1 MLLQQLMVHGS
12 RSMVALLRLPFR
24 CCAACNVHAAFPS
37 ALLLL
42 LVRSVSSV
50 DPVCP
55 VVVISTT
62 GVSATAT
69 SEWL

>member
-1 MLLQQLMVHGS
+1 MEAEAWLDI
-12 RSMVALLRLPFR
+12 VALLRLPFR
-24 CCAACNVHAAFPS
+24 WLLVI

-62 GVSATAT
+62 GVSVAAT
-69 SEWL
+69 SDGSNGFSFLAFN